1 MAIVWHVCRL
11 CRLRLWFLIYIRC
24 LALSKFQCREWIT
37 QNIKFKD
44 AKSFRSSLFLIFIS
58 IFSSVRLKWAILIE
72 NFCCRCCCRR
82 KRFTFSSSSQD
93 PLGQFQ
99 SNLPESIIGR
109 TYYTTNFLNKVIKK
123 YTKQFW
129 ISPSLI
135 CLKCF

>member
-11 CRLRLWFLIYIRC
+11 CRIKLWFLIYIRC

-58 IFSSVRLKWAILIE
+58 IFSSVRLKWAFLIE
-72 NFCCRCCCRR
+72 NFRCRR

-93 PLGQFQ
+93 PQGQFQ
-99 SNLPESIIGR
+99 SNLSESIIGG

-123 YTKQFW
+123 YTNQFW
-129 ISPSLI
+129 ISHSLI
-135 CLKCF
+135 CLNCF